1 MRTSPDAPR
10 ERRPR
15 RPAAAHPEVVVEVAR
30 ECLRRERQRAAVPDP
45 SPVPAVPRATREPW
59 SRRKRPTGSAPTIEL
74 IRSLARGERTRQQ

>member
-10 ERRPR
+10 KRRPR
-15 RPAAAHPEVVVEVAR
+15 PPATPPPQVVGEVAR
-30 ECLRRERQRAAVPDP
+30 ECRRPDPQRAAAPDP